1 MLSFPRCPPVR
12 LRRSTLGIGLALFG
26 LVGCS
31 GVSTLRSNYV
41 EYAEVQAQAG
51 NQQTLLNLARI
62 RNGHPPYFLQLGP
75 FTASYSHTVGSTG
88 SFSRVAHPFPGLSST
103 FSGILGL
110 SGSTTEAPLFN
121 FSPLSGPGFSAV
133 ITNPVG
139 ASTLSS
145 MVMQG
150 FSATVLLRMFADE
163 ITLTTTTGEKVVLIN
178 SWHNEAADNY
188 GDFLRLVEVLQALQS
203 SRSLLAETVT
213 TSGTNTLRLTANALS
228 TPVLQRLA
236 VREGARVQFKTLAD
250 QALASGFSADIKLRT
265 YAGALYAMA
274 FDSAVADSLPVN
286 LRDSLPEW
294 QRDAIL
300 RIDATADLTEPEAAR
315 VDYAG
320 RKYVISDRAGLM
332 RYRTSFQALQ
342 FVFAETQLNPADVQ
356 QSQILQ
362 VR

>member
-1 MLSFPRCPPVR
+1 M
-12 LRRSTLGIGLALFG
+12 FG

-41 EYAEVQAQAG
+41 EYAEAQAQVG

-75 FTASYSHTVGSTG
+75 FTAGYSHTVGSTG
-88 SFSRVAHPFPGLSST
+88 SFTRVAHPSPILSST
-103 FSGILGL
+103 SSGILGL

-133 ITNPVG
+133 ITNPIG

-150 FSATVLLRMFADE
+150 FSATVLLRMFADQ
-163 ITLTTTTGEKVVLIN
+163 ITLTTATGQKVVLFN
-178 SWHNEAADNY
+178 STDNEDVENY
-188 GDFLRLVEVLQALQS
+188 ADFLRLVESLKACQA
-203 SRSLLAETVT
+203 SRSLLTETVT
-213 TSGTNTLRLTANALS
+213 ASGITTLRLTTTERS
-228 TPVLQRLA
+228 TTALQRLA
-236 VREGARVQFKTLAD
+236 AREGARMHFKSLED
-250 QALASGFSADIKLRT
+250 EALTGGFSAEIKLRT
-265 YAGALYAMA
+265 YTGALYAMA
-274 FDSAVADSLPVN
+274 FDGAVADSLPAA
-286 LRDSLPEW
+286 LRNGLPEG

-300 RIDATADLTEPEAAR
+300 RIDATADLTEPQAAS

-320 RKYVISDRAGLM
+320 RKYVISDRSGSM
-332 RYRTSFQALQ
+332 RYRTAFQALQ
-342 FVFAETQLNPADVQ
+342 FVFAETQLNPTQVP